1 MTTPRY
7 KLGHAFSARRLI
19 LLATAGNLAIAAL
32 LVGPDFSATRY
43 FQHSRRHMRQRALQI
58 AAAGLASRFSRSPPP
73 LPKASA

>member
-7 KLGHAFSARRLI
+7 KLGRAFSARRLI

-32 LVGPDFSATRY
+32 LVGRMSARY
-43 FQHSRRHMRQRALQI
+43 FQQSRRQMRQRSRQV
-58 AAAGLASRFSRSPPP
+58 AAAGLAFRFSRSPPP